1 MPDLKIY
8 NTSEDDTYTVSSL
21 STVSQ
26 LYQDGKD
33 VLRQRVLKA
42 MMSDSDTDAFY
53 NLSTGVEQ
61 LAGTNVQGNDLAGEA
76 LARIR
81 ATEERLIEQ
90 QLEDEAPESKLDSI
104 NILGIET
111 DSVDSVRVMIEIV
124 NQLGDTIDAEVTN

>member
-21 STVSQ
+21 STVTQ
-26 LYQDGKD
+26 LYRDGRD

-61 LAGTNVQGNDLAGEA
+61 LAGTNVQGNDLAGEV

>member
-21 STVSQ
+21 STVTQ
-26 LYQDGKD
+26 IYQDGRD

-42 MMSDSDTDAFY
+42 MMSDTDTDAFY

-61 LAGTNVQGNDLAGEA
+61 LAGTNVQGNDLAGEV

-111 DSVDSVRVMIEIV
+111 DSIDSVRVMIEIV